1 MIIRQW
7 RGFAAIEESDE
18 YVDHFRRIVLPDLN
32 RMQGYHEAYLLRRN
46 LEDGI
51 EFSVLTLWESMD
63 AIRRFAGENT
73 EMAVIAPEAEAL
85 LRAFD
90 TTATHY
96 EIVIDR

>member
-1 MIIRQW
+1 
-7 RGFAAIEESDE
+7 
-18 YVDHFRRIVLPDLN
+18 
-32 RMQGYHEAYLLRRN
+32 MQGYHGAYLLRRN
-46 LEDGI
+46 LDDGI

-73 EMAVIAPEAEAL
+73 ETAVIAPEAEAL